1 MKPRIPAALAFAL
14 ALCAPALAQ
23 NGPIKTNLKSALIYF
38 YNYAGD
44 HTNTPDW
51 CGYIMKLGAA
61 HGIAIDTTR
70 KQSDFTAANLSK
82 YQAVVLFNAY
92 LIGQNMS
99 QSQKDALHDW
109 YKANRGIACFHQC
122 VKNSWGGAAPNWY
135 DSLMGGHYIKAA
147 GFGTGPVTV
156 EAAVAGT
163 DLAMNSD
170 STPVAA
176 GTSLKWNDEWYTYD
190 QTPVMTG
197 TKLVWTT
204 KTTDHSFSFVLPGT
218 VQPMTWA
225 RVTNGGRFVLNSMY
239 HTDDIRKT
247 TDAAL
252 KKFNDGQFLGSMR
265 WVAGYMGCTE
275 AGSKYYNPQATHN
288 DPKVCSEG
296 VFSDGTTPIRIGMN
310 LPDGKKAI
318 EAGRL
323 RISFAGA
330 GAHSLEVYDSR
341 GSKVYAAAGRGER
354 EYGFGSLRPG
364 VYFLKARSGRE
375 TFSRSFMLL

>member
-1 MKPRIPAALAFAL
+1 MVRNTLATLALTAC
-14 ALCAPALAQ
+14 LCAPSMAQ
-23 NGPIKTNLKSALIYF
+23 NGPIKSNLKKALIYF

-70 KQSDFTAANLSK
+70 NQSNFTAANLAN

-122 VKNSWGGAAPNWY
+122 VKNSWGGASPNWY

-147 GFGTGPVTV
+147 GFGTGPLYL
-156 EAAVAGT
+156 ESAVAGT

-170 STPVAA
+170 STSVAA
-176 GTSLKWNDEWYTYD
+176 GTTMRWNDEWYTYD
-190 QTPVMTG
+190 QTPV
-197 TKLVWTT
+197 
-204 KTTDHSFSFVLPGT
+204 LPGT
-218 VQPMTWA
+218 KMIWTTRKADHGFTFVLAGDVQPMAWA
-225 RVTNGGRFVLNSMY
+225 RVTNGGRFILNSMY
-239 HTDDIRKT
+239 HTSDVMKT

-265 WVAGYMGCTE
+265 WVAGYAGCTD
-275 AGSKYYNPQATHN
+275 ANSKYYNPQATHN
-288 DPKVCSEG
+288 DPKVCTEG
-296 VFSDGTTPIRIGMN
+296 VFSGTLPIRIGVN
-310 LPDGKKAI
+310 APAGKSAM

-323 RISFAGA
+323 RVSFAGE
-330 GAHSLEVYDSR
+330 GAHTLDAYDSHGR
-341 GSKVYAAAGRGER
+341 KVYSVTGSGSR
-354 EYGFGSLRPG
+354 EYGFASLRPG
-364 VYFLKARSGRE
+364 VYYLKARSGNE
-375 TFSRSFMLL
+375 TFSRKFMLL